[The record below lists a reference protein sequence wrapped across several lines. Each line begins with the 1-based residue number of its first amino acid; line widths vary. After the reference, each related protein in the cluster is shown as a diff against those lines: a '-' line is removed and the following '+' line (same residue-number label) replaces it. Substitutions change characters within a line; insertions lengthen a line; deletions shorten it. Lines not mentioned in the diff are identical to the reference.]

1 MDQMVRNTLGFL
13 TLPGRCDPT
22 THPSKQTVCQMVTR
36 RELIDYHVSG

>member
-22 THPSKQTVCQMVTR
+22 THPSKQMVCQTVT
-36 RELIDYHVSG
+36 L